1 MSASTKQTQKNVKE
15 SLKSTWEQNQRDN
28 SIYNVG
34 SEIEDL
40 LFDENG
46 EPVDNETTERILRNV
61 VDKEGAT
68 PKKRMID
75 GEERLLKTKLENDQ
89 FQDHEDFAAEI
100 DTDYHPAQSEIATEV
115 FQNPADMVFRTENL
129 RYLRDRNLPEGV
141 SSHELGAFPELML
154 PGDNPE
160 HRKRQNPRYTGL
172 RSRHGDAF
180 GSMGWI
186 GSTQLNTGSPVGQ
199 GLGTAEFFYSFFGP
213 GEQNLSVQDAMPG
226 VDAPYMNDAKLEE
239 KDPVE
244 ELLEEKMLDEKL
256 LEEKLL
262 EEEFED
268 GLPEEVEGLDDLED
282 YEMSAEGLR
291 EFIYEY
297 FVSESPA
304 VLRKMM
310 ERGGDL
316 FEEAIPTNENYGH
329 IEDLSEVES
338 HGDYIDMVM
347 ERPMI
352 LSPELDT
359 SDIQVLD
366 PDTHEVLGTFDE
378 EYGEDSTWVM
388 PGLSDI
394 DESTVTFEQFLED
407 EMYLG
412 EVLVDGEMQPV
423 KVDHSEMDEGDF
435 AELAG
440 LNPGE
445 DGDGYFTLHNT
456 FVRPD
461 VAPKNNGV
469 IEFRSESNSE
479 RSYEA
484 LLTQKSMMHVY
495 DDVLDLFAERG
506 LSTENA
512 LDFRED
518 VKREGLDA
526 ELPDG
531 ETLQTVYQDEL
542 VDVLSEGVRE
552 SFSGETPYS
561 MEIVL
566 EGVDQYDDFGRYLD
580 AEFDDLTDF
589 AEYTTSAFEAGV
601 RPERGKFSGEEF
613 KEEYEQ
619 FVDWFTDT
627 YEQTVQEYVSDDF
640 EGDDDWDSRNFQS
653 GSERILAA
661 MNEGGPEKTLE
672 VTKRSDNYEEA
683 A

>member
-34 SEIEDL
+34 AEIEDL

-46 EPVDNETTERILRNV
+46 EPIDNETTERILRNV
-61 VDKEGAT
+61 VENEGAEPDEKT
-68 PKKRMID
+68 ID
-75 GEERLLKTKLENDQ
+75 GEERLLGTKVEEDM
-89 FQDHEDFAAEI
+89 FQEHEDFAAEI

-129 RYLRDRNLPEGV
+129 RYLRDQNLPEGV
-141 SSHELGAFPELML
+141 SSHELGAFPQLML

-160 HRKRQNPRYTGL
+160 HKKRSKPRYTGL
-172 RSRHGDAF
+172 RSRHGESF

-186 GSTQLNTGSPVGQ
+186 GSTQLNTGSPVGK
-199 GLGTAEFFYSFFGP
+199 GLSTDEFFFSFFGP
-213 GEQNLSVQDAMPG
+213 GEQNLSIQDAMPG
-226 VDAPYMNDAKLEE
+226 VDAPYTNDAKLEE
-239 KDPVE
+239 KEDPVE
-244 ELLEEKMLDEKL
+244 EFLEEKMLDEEL
-256 LEEKLL
+256 LEED
-262 EEEFED
+262 FED
-268 GLPEEVEGLDDLED
+268 GLPEDVEGLDDLED

-291 EFIYEY
+291 EFIYEH

-310 ERGGDL
+310 ERGGDI
-316 FEEAIPTNENYGH
+316 FEEAVPTNDNYGH
-329 IEDLSEVES
+329 IEDLSEVKS

-352 LSPELDT
+352 LSPEVDA

-366 PDTHEVLGTFDE
+366 PETHEVVGTFDD

-394 DESTVTFEQFLED
+394 EESTVTFEQFLED

-423 KVDHSEMDEGDF
+423 KVDHSDMEEEDF

-440 LNPGE
+440 LGAE
-445 DGDGYFTLHNT
+445 DEAGYFTLHNT

-469 IEFRSESNSE
+469 VEFRSESNSD

-495 DDVLDLFAERG
+495 GDVLDLFADRG

-512 LDFRED
+512 LEFRED
-518 VKREGLDA
+518 AKRNGLAA

-531 ETLQTVYQDEL
+531 TRLQELYQDEL
-542 VDVLSEGVRE
+542 VDVLSDGVRE

-566 EGVDQYDDFGRYLD
+566 EGVDQYEDFGEYLN

-613 KEEYEQ
+613 EQEYEQ

-653 GSERILAA
+653 GSDRIHAA
-661 MNEGGPEKTLE
+661 ANEGGREKILE
-672 VTKRSDNYEEA
+672 VTNRSDNYEEA

>member
-1 MSASTKQTQKNVKE
+1 MSASTEQTQKNVKE
-15 SLKSTWEQNQRDN
+15 SLKSTWEQNQREN

-34 SEIEDL
+34 AEIEDL
-40 LFDENG
+40 LFDEEG
-46 EPVDNETTERILRNV
+46 EPIDNETTERILRNV
-61 VDKEGAT
+61 VEKEGAEPDEKT
-68 PKKRMID
+68 ID
-75 GEERLLKTKLENDQ
+75 GEKRLLGTKLENEQ
-89 FQDHEDFAAEI
+89 FQEHEDFAAEI

-129 RYLRDRNLPEGV
+129 RYLRDQNLPEGV
-141 SSHELGAFPELML
+141 SSHELGAFPQLML
-154 PGDNPE
+154 PGENPE
-160 HRKRQNPRYTGL
+160 HRKRSKPRYTGL
-172 RSRHGDAF
+172 RSRHGDSF

-186 GSTQLNTGSPVGQ
+186 GSTQLNTGSPVGG
-199 GLGTAEFFYSFFGP
+199 GLSTDEFFYSFFGP
-213 GEQNLSVQDAMPG
+213 GEQDLSIQDAMPG
-226 VDAPYMNDAKLEE
+226 VDAPYTNDAKLEE

-244 ELLEEKMLDEKL
+244 ELLEEKMLDEEL

-262 EEEFED
+262 EEDFED
-268 GLPEEVEGLDDLED
+268 GLHEEIEGLDDLED
-282 YEMSAEGLR
+282 YEMSAEALR
-291 EFIYEY
+291 EFIYED
-297 FVSESPA
+297 FVKESPA
-304 VLRKMM
+304 VLRKMI

-316 FEEAIPTNENYGH
+316 FEEAIPTNENYGY
-329 IEDLSEVES
+329 IEDVSEVQS

-352 LSPELDT
+352 LSPEVDA

-366 PDTHEVLGTFDE
+366 PETHEVVGTFE
-378 EYGEDSTWVM
+378 GEYGEDSTWVM

-407 EMYLG
+407 GMYLG
-412 EVLVDGEMQPV
+412 EVLVDGDMQPV
-423 KVDHSEMDEGDF
+423 KVDHSDMNEKDF

-440 LNPGE
+440 LGSE
-445 DGDGYFTLHNT
+445 DEAGYFTLHNT

-469 IEFRSESNSE
+469 IEFRSESNSD

-484 LLTQKSMMHVY
+484 LLTQKSVMHVY

-512 LDFRED
+512 LEFRED

-531 ETLQTVYQDEL
+531 TRLQELYQNEL

-552 SFSGETPYS
+552 TFSGETPYS

-566 EGVDQYDDFGRYLD
+566 EGVDQYEDFGDYLD

-613 KEEYEQ
+613 EDEYEQ

-627 YEQTVQEYVSDDF
+627 YEQRVQEYVSDDF
-640 EGDDDWDSRNFQS
+640 EAEDEWDSRNFQS

-683 A
+683 R